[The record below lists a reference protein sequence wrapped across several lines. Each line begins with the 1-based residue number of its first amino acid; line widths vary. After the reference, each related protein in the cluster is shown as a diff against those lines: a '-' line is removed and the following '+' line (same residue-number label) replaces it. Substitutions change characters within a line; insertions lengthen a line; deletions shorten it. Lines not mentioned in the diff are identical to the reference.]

1 MPELTGQA
9 KIDDVWQKGIRDIF
23 LPKYYAEWAHQGR
36 YVFADKGKL
45 ALEVQ
50 ARVVDTILQGK
61 DGEMICVEEKIVRPR
76 EGELYDHFFLELKW
90 MSATPALPSITDYLL
105 YCFLS
110 KDGNA
115 LDCWRMKFPEL
126 LNWFWAHEGDKK
138 ICRPIPPKP
147 GNNAEGRMVPI
158 DAVVKA
164 TSGEHRRIEW
174 EPTP

>member
-76 EGELYDHFFLELKW
+76 DGDGQLYDHFFLELKW
-90 MSATPALPSITDYLL
+90 MRLTSVPCITDYLL

-110 KDGNA
+110 QDSTT
-115 LDCWRMKFPEL
+115 LDCWRMPFPAL
-126 LNWFWAHEGDKK
+126 ANWFLTNKQFRLVPA
-138 ICRPIPPKP
+138 RP
-147 GNNAEGRMVPI
+147 GENAEGRMVPI
-158 DAVVKA
+158 A
-164 TSGEHRRIEW
+164 
-174 EPTP
+174 P